1 MGDEA
6 KKNRMLEKTKGIVI
20 NQIKYTDSG
29 IVARLYTRDFGRIS
43 FMVKGLRKRKTGK
56 HNILFQPLFIL
67 DLDIYYKTSREI
79 QTIKEFSVAFT
90 PYNIYSDIRK
100 SSVAIF
106 LGEVLTSVL
115 KEESPNEELFDFI
128 EESVKYFENSADGY
142 ANFHLAFLAGLSSY
156 LGFEPGQKNSPEE
169 VFFDMKNGNFVS
181 LPPVHGHYSTPD
193 NSAILAALF
202 ASSYDNVKEIPLSGS
217 QRNEVLDDLLNYF
230 YFHLPGLS
238 KIKSL
243 EILKEVFSR

>member
-1 MGDEA
+1 
-6 KKNRMLEKTKGIVI
+6 MLEKTKGIVI

-29 IVARLYTRDFGRIS
+29 IVARLYTRDFGKIS
-43 FMVKGLRKRKTGK
+43 FMVKGMRKRKTGK

-67 DLDIYYKTSREI
+67 DLDIYYKASREM
-79 QTIKEFSVAFT
+79 QTIKEFSVDFT

-106 LGEVLTSVL
+106 LGEVMTSVL

-128 EESVKYFENSADGY
+128 EESIIYFENSTEGY

-156 LGFEPGQKNSPEE
+156 LGFEPGQKSNPEE
-169 VFFDMKNGNFVS
+169 VFFDMKNGNFVT
-181 LPPVHGHYSTPD
+181 LPPVHGHYSNPD

-202 ASSYDNVKEIPLSGS
+202 ASSYETVKEIPLSGS

-230 YFHLPGLS
+230 YIHLPGLS

-243 EILKEVFSR
+243 DILKEVFSH